1 MEDPSVCIW
10 DRSWDYEKF
19 LLRDETRDPAVRL
32 SELVAEEAAV
42 KEAAGNTARAF
53 LKDNDANL
61 LVYNN

>member
-42 KEAAGNTARAF
+42 KKAAGNTARAF
-53 LKDNDANL
+53 
-61 LVYNN
+61 